1 MSDSKAVRARRA
13 AELCDDLAPL
23 GDVTV
28 RSMFGGHGIFE
39 SSMMFA
45 MLDSTGTVRFR
56 CDDTTSQKYADAGGE
71 RMGRMPY
78 WDVPAPVL
86 SDPDQLVEW
95 GAEALAVARAARKR

>member
-1 MSDSKAVRARRA
+1 MSDAKAERAQRA

-45 MLDSTGTVRFR
+45 MVDSGGNVRFR
-56 CDDTTSQKYADAGGE
+56 CDDTTSQKFAEAGGE

-78 WDVPAPVL
+78 WDVPATVL
-86 SDPDQLVEW
+86 NDPDQLVEW
-95 GAEALAVARAARKR
+95 GAEALAVARAARRG